1 MVIYYPT
8 FFVREDA
15 SYIAYIPDL
24 SAHTEGYG
32 IEHAVAMAQDVIF
45 LNVEERLRNG
55 QEIPSPSN
63 YNDAYQKAAEDKEII
78 DFTKGFLKNVE
89 VNLDEFIEHY
99 DFMEKEMDE
108 SRKNEEQKERLTH
121 AEIFSKLRKKDV
133 KSLFG
138 IVPGDETVEDIKDE
152 RLKDK

>member
-1 MVIYYPT
+1 MIIYYPT

-24 SAHTEGYG
+24 GAHTEGYG
-32 IEHAVAMAQDVIF
+32 IEHAVVMAQDIIF

-55 QEIPSPSN
+55 QEVPGPSD
-63 YNDAYQKAAEDKEII
+63 YNNAYQKAAEDKEII

-99 DFMEKEMDE
+99 DYMEKETE
-108 SRKNEEQKERLTH
+108 KSRKKERLTH
-121 AEIFSKLRKKDV
+121 AKIFSKLRKKDV
-133 KSLFG
+133 ESLFG